1 MRIATGALAACSVLL
16 TAATD
21 GAPPRGS
28 LEAQVLERINEARQ
42 DPRGFAQVLRDYRR
56 SFDGRVAYSPERPNG
71 VITSEGPDAVDEA
84 IAFLERQQPL
94 PPLGAGQVLALAA
107 HDQRVAAAVPEARS
121 TTSWGTPSVDVA
133 GGVAAQLTALGVRAV
148 ERSAVCTL
156 ESKDHFSYR
165 RDRVT
170 GRLAGYVW
178 LDGS

>member
-1 MRIATGALAACSVLL
+1 MPATACLAITFTRRAAAEMR
-16 TAATD
+16 
-21 GAPPRGS
+21 
-28 LEAQVLERINEARQ
+28 E
-42 DPRGFAQVLRDYRR
+42 
-56 SFDGRVAYSPERPNG
+56 
-71 VITSEGPDAVDEA
+71 
-84 IAFLERQQPL
+84 
-94 PPLGAGQVLALAA
+94 
-107 HDQRVAAAVPEARS
+107 RVAAAVPEARS